1 MEIITPFKSFYNTIQ
16 SIKDNDE
23 QYPHILSRLE
33 ALQQVASAVQ
43 EKEPEKMSDDVRK
56 GLEKLSTILASTKE
70 FLERFNNTVKVLQAI
85 KANNYKSE
93 FENLNKS
100 LTDAFVTFSAAL
112 HVHQEKMLDGQRE
125 KLRELHRIMGEQDEK
140 LDVQK
145 ERLVVQD
152 KKQREQ
158 EARLAKQE
166 RRLEEQEDKLTEQE
180 DTLQRLETKVAYGS
194 RAFYCVLL

>member
-1 MEIITPFKSFYNTIQ
+1 MEIIIPFKSFYNTIQ
-16 SIKDNDE
+16 SIRDNDE

-33 ALQQVASAVQ
+33 ALQQVASNVQ
-43 EKEPEKMSDDVRK
+43 KKEPEKMSEDVRK

-70 FLERFNNTVKVLQAI
+70 FLERFNNAFKVLQAI

-100 LTDAFVTFSAAL
+100 LTDAFVTLSAAL
-112 HVHQEKMLDGQRE
+112 HVHQEKTLEAQQGALDEQGE
-125 KLRELHRIMGEQDEK
+125 KLRELHQIMGEQDEK
-140 LDVQK
+140 LVM
-145 ERLVVQD
+145 QD

-158 EARLAKQE
+158 EARLAKQK
-166 RRLEEQEDKLTEQE
+166 RMLEEQE